1 MAKSMIIP
9 ESWSNRS
16 DLSDQLKS
24 MYAYC
29 NAVIEPWDG
38 PAAVCG
44 NFGDWIISGM
54 DRNGLRPLRFILT
67 DDDLLISGSEV
78 GMINIDEKNIIKK
91 GRVGPG
97 ELIAVNY
104 KENKFYESS
113 ELKELLSSRNNYSDW
128 NEKTIKLDNILSKD
142 KIYTPSVE
150 EKDNVFQ
157 IAKSFNLTLETLDL
171 ILDPMVKTCLLY
183 TSPSPRD

>member
-1 MAKSMIIP
+1 
-9 ESWSNRS
+9 
-16 DLSDQLKS
+16 

-29 NAVIEPWDG
+29 NDVIEPWDG

-67 DDDLLISGSEV
+67 NDDLLISGSEV
-78 GMINIDEKNIIKK
+78 GMINIDEKNILKK

-104 KENKFYESS
+104 KENKFYESDK
-113 ELKELLSSRNNYSDW
+113 LKELLSNRNNYSDW
-128 NEKTIKLDNILSKD
+128 NKKTIKLDNILSKD
-142 KIYTPSVE
+142 KIYEPSLE

-157 IAKSFNLTLETLDL
+157 LAKSFNLT
-171 ILDPMVKTCLLY
+171 
-183 TSPSPRD
+183 